1 MRALRIASDSSA
13 RVSTISRLLILAALS
28 AALGACTAEAPR
40 DQPHQYLDEHTAATI
55 TAVDKPLVFARDR
68 TELAANARDYVTL
81 AAAAV
86 DRMGKVQ
93 YLLVAYSWSTV
104 DSRLSEERPPVPN
117 ALVITADDRRI
128 LFTGASGSPADA
140 GIAAPVGAPPGPERT
155 PYEFPAD
162 LAVLRFLA
170 AARHLS
176 VQVGSADTAAKY
188 EIWDDGRPALAA
200 WVATINGER

>member
-1 MRALRIASDSSA
+1 MFRF
-13 RVSTISRLLILAALS
+13 LLLATVCAV
-28 AALGACTAEAPR
+28 LGACEAEEPR

-104 DSRLSEERPPVPN
+104 DSRLSQERAPVPDS
-117 ALVITADDRRI
+117 LDITADDRRI
-128 LFTGASGSPADA
+128 LFTGASGSPTDA
-140 GIAAPVGAPPGPERT
+140 GIAAPVGAPPGPERCGQRGENQQT
-155 PYEFPAD
+155 GDRRHSSARIRRDTQGSHNSASYSAS
-162 LAVLRFLA
+162 A
-170 AARHLS
+170 APHRACRS
-176 VQVGSADTAAKY
+176 PRRTRAA
-188 EIWDDGRPALAA
+188 GASSPTGNR
-200 WVATINGER
+200 